1 MRGIRILAAVL
12 LALCLC
18 GCCGLVPQQTQPTEP
33 TAAET
38 TAQTILPLET
48 TICTEPEETETVQ
61 VEETL
66 PPQTELPETLPEPE
80 DHDFVR
86 IKDYI
91 PDIVVELRYAA
102 DNNFTGQQ
110 IYEFTDAYLRYG
122 TVKKLQQAQEIFREQ
137 GLSLKIW
144 DAFRPPSA
152 QFTLWEVY
160 PDARYV
166 ANPNGGFSPHSR
178 GNTVDVT
185 LVDANGTELTM
196 PTDYDDFTYQANR
209 DYSDCTAQAAEN
221 ARLLEQVMEDC
232 GFDLYY
238 SEWWHFSDTQSYDVE
253 KEFDP
258 AQENTEIPF

>member
-1 MRGIRILAAVL
+1 MRKMKILIAL
-12 LALCLC
+12 LVLCLC
-18 GCCGLVPQQTQPTEP
+18 GCGLLPPEPTEAP
-33 TAAET
+33 T
-38 TAQTILPLET
+38 LPLET
-48 TICTEPEETETVQ
+48 TLCTEPTEVETTQ
-61 VEETL
+61 ASTL
-66 PPQTELPETLPEPE
+66 PPETEPATQAATEAATEPSTQPLPEPE
-80 DHDFVR
+80 DHEFVK

-91 PDIVVELRYAA
+91 PDIVVELRYAT
-102 DNNFTGQQ
+102 DNNFTGQK

-122 TVKKLQQAQEIFREQ
+122 TVKKLQQAQEIFRQQ
-137 GLSLKIW
+137 GMSLKIW

-185 LVDANGTELTM
+185 LVYADGTELTM
-196 PTDYDDFTYQANR
+196 PTGYDDFSYQANR
-209 DYSDCTAQAAEN
+209 DYSDCSEEAAEN
-221 ARLLEQVMEDC
+221 ARFLEQVLEKC

-238 SEWWHFSDTQSYDVE
+238 SEWWHFSDTQSYGVE

-258 AQENTEIPF
+258 ALLKKALE